1 MKGARPMRY
10 SIARTFADRR
20 AFLTGMAASAVLA
33 PFAAVRA
40 AAGKCGTG
48 VPAWTEAL
56 RERLEAMAEV
66 LQRSLRP
73 WDGPNTLFQPEAFG
87 WRGEG
92 MATRAIQ
99 AAIDAAAA
107 RGGIVRLARGEYLS
121 GTIVLRSNVRLEVA
135 GGARLVAS
143 TNLADYP
150 EHVASR
156 RTVMDTNMGMNQS
169 LIFAE
174 GCANISISGEG
185 TIDGRGDRT
194 SFPGAE
200 TSHATPGR
208 PFLIRVL
215 DCRRVHVAGI
225 TLLNAACWMQNYLN
239 CDELLIE
246 NITVS
251 NQANFNN
258 DGIDID
264 GCRKVIVRGCLI
276 NSEDDG
282 LCFKGAAQRPTDQVL
297 VEDCR
302 VYSTCNGVKFG
313 TDSQGDFRN
322 VLIRRIETGGP
333 PQDLPAFHRRNA
345 ISGFSWE
352 SVDGGTVE
360 DVYAYDVR
368 IVRSASPI
376 FLRLGDRARV
386 KPEDP
391 RPAPGHLRRIVFDR
405 VTGSDN
411 GARGSLILGL
421 PERLIEDIV
430 FSRFNL
436 AVAPANR
443 SPPLED
449 AIPEQRDT
457 YPDAAMIGE
466 LSPAYALWSRHAM
479 RITLAEVR
487 IQPTGRD
494 PRPAYKFS
502 DVQQFCAD

>member
-1 MKGARPMRY
+1 
-10 SIARTFADRR
+10 
-20 AFLTGMAASAVLA
+20 
-33 PFAAVRA
+33 
-40 AAGKCGTG
+40 
-48 VPAWTEAL
+48 
-56 RERLEAMAEV
+56 
-66 LQRSLRP
+66 
-73 WDGPNTLFQPEAFG
+73 
-87 WRGEG
+87 

-107 RGGIVRLARGEYLS
+107 RGGIVLLAHGEYPS
-121 GTIVLRSNVRLEVA
+121 GTIVLRSRVRLEVA
-135 GGARLVAS
+135 KGARLVAS
-143 TNLADYP
+143 TSLADYP

-156 RTVMDTNMGMNQS
+156 RTVMDTNMGMSQS

-174 GCANISISGEG
+174 GCTHISIAGEG

-194 SFPGAE
+194 NFPGAE
-200 TSHATPGR
+200 TTHATPGR

-215 DCRRVHVAGI
+215 DCTRVHVAGI

-239 CDELLIE
+239 CDELLLE
-246 NITVS
+246 HLTVS
-251 NQANFNN
+251 NQSNFNN

-264 GCRKVIVRGCLI
+264 GCRQVIVRGCLI

-282 LCFKGAAQRPTDQVL
+282 LCFKGASQRPTDQVL

-302 VYSTCNGVKFG
+302 IYSTCNAVKFG

-333 PQDLPAFHRRNA
+333 PQELPAFHRRNA

-386 KPEDP
+386 KPGDP
-391 RPAPGHLRRIVFDR
+391 RPAPGHLRRIVFDG

-421 PERLIEDIV
+421 PERPIEDV
-430 FSRFNL
+430 VLSRFSL
-436 AVAPANR
+436 GVAPANR
-443 SPPLED
+443 PPPLED
-449 AIPEQRDT
+449 AILEQRDT
-457 YPDAAMIGE
+457 YPDADAMIGE
-466 LSPAYALWSRHAM
+466 LSPAYALWSRHAR
-479 RITLAEVR
+479 RIVLANVR
-487 IQPTGRD
+487 VQPTGRD
-494 PRPAYKFS
+494 PRPAYKCS
-502 DVQQFCAD
+502 DVQEFCTS